1 VKTPPLAARHFDGR
15 SAQGRPV
22 WLRLD
27 DGGLVAL
34 PSADAAGAESGDAL
48 RHRPSAAV
56 HRPSAAVHWPA
67 ADLHWPERTRHGQR
81 VIHLRQGGSLVVED
95 AAAFD
100 AWRAAHGHHDGW
112 LVRAQQHWRGTALAV
127 LLLVA
132 ALAGAYRWGVP
143 LAAQGVLLAVPA
155 QADARVGDLAL
166 DNLRRRGLLQP
177 STVPAPRREALA
189 RDFSAMVAA
198 GHGAGQAPAYTLH
211 FQASEE
217 LGPNALA
224 LPGGHIVVTD
234 ALVGL
239 LAGHDAT
246 LLGVM
251 AHELGHVQARHGMRS
266 LVQLSLLTVGSQL
279 LLGDVSSLLA
289 GVPAL
294 LGQLGYSRDFER
306 QADGEAL
313 RLLRASGHDP
323 AVMVLLFEKLRARDV
338 GKRGGQNGGRDTA
351 SGGLGIAL
359 ASHPADAERIAF
371 FRDAGR

>member
-22 WLRLD
+22 WLLLD

-34 PSADAAGAESGDAL
+34 PSADAAGAAGGSASL
-48 RHRPSAAV
+48 R
-56 HRPSAAVHWPA
+56 WPA
-67 ADLHWPERTRHGQR
+67 AELHWPERTRHGRR
-81 VIHLRQGGSLVVED
+81 VIHLRQGGSVVVED

-100 AWRAAHGHHDGW
+100 AWRASHGHRDSW
-112 LVRAQQHWRGTALAV
+112 LVRAQQHWRGTALAA
-127 LLLVA
+127 LLLVV
-132 ALAGAYRWGVP
+132 ALAGSYRWGVP

-155 QADARVGDLAL
+155 QADVRVGDLAL

-198 GHGAGQAPAYTLH
+198 GYGVGSAPAYTLH

-234 ALVGL
+234 ALVAL

-313 RLLRASGHDP
+313 RLLRAAGHDP
-323 AVMVLLFEKLRARDV
+323 AVMVLLFEKLRAGGV
-338 GKRGGQNGGRDTA
+338 GKDGVHDGGREA
-351 SGGLGIAL
+351 PSRGLGIAL